1 MFPNSRRL
9 SGLSASNNQQYRACL
24 FSLPPVFTSRCCK
37 LVSDQFSIFLGR
49 TKSRARKVAL
59 PDRMH
64 GRAFNQFLPVLEREI
79 ELLPNGLAEAA
90 QHRLQDAG
98 PLPERYRY

>member
-1 MFPNSRRL
+1 
-9 SGLSASNNQQYRACL
+9 L

-59 PDRMH
+59 T
-64 GRAFNQFLPVLEREI
+64 E
-79 ELLPNGLAEAA
+79 NGLAHA
-90 QHRLQDAG
+90 QHRTVATPG
-98 PLPERYRY
+98 R